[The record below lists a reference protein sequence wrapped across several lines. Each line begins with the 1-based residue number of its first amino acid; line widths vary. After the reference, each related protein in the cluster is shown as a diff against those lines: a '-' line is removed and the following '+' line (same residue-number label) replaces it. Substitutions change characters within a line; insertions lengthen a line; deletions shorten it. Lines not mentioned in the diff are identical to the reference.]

1 MATSIWE
8 VATEGISSFDIV
20 GGYMS
25 DVELSYEDRAAI
37 DVATESDTGFVD
49 YINECQM
56 ALMDNTSKTFAQ
68 ESVLAIQVAK
78 GMDMYTAMEG
88 LKNTIRNAWEA
99 IKEFLQKVWET
110 IKEYVK
116 KAKDWLIR
124 RASLGKAMLTK
135 YSSVLRNKKVSDNL
149 EFDWCDIKI
158 TELVKLRESTLNA
171 AYICANAGDLKD
183 LQETVEQHERA
194 LQDSKTQREILASLN
209 RTMMKDKDG
218 DAREL
223 AYDAIMQNAPQK
235 LKDNIKRDTNFN
247 GQHKYEGTVNGKYV
261 MISAERVH
269 QLYLDWCREERKAY
283 KILLDELKPL
293 KYAFSTQELTEMMN
307 KAVYDDPKGPV
318 HGKKKWSIIKS
329 EVMNWADMDPSRYL
343 TEALGVFEKDSNAM
357 MKIIKQQQ
365 KDYEEAI
372 DEDVKSGGLEKKA
385 ESMVRN
391 KVRQIAAGGAKIHKM
406 YITHLKEAISL
417 MQTQAIAAARKAILD
432 KSTTTNESYIFNG
445 MDVIY

>member
-8 VATEGISSFDIV
+8 VATEGTSAFDIV

-37 DVATESDTGFVD
+37 DVATESVTGFVD
-49 YINECQM
+49 YINDCQM
-56 ALMDNTSKTFAQ
+56 ALMDNASKTFAQ
-68 ESVLAIQVAK
+68 ESVLALQVAK

-88 LKNTIRNAWEA
+88 LKSTIRNAWEA

-116 KAKDWLIR
+116 KAKDWLVR

-158 TELVKLRESTLNA
+158 TELVKKRSA
-171 AYICANAGDLKD
+171 WMDSVIKAYGSDNTTTIGQ
-183 LQETVEQHERA
+183 LQQLLTKI
-194 LQDSKTQREILASLN
+194 DT
-209 RTMMKDKDG
+209 
-218 DAREL
+218 ARENL
-223 AYDAIMQNAPQK
+223 KKEEEKKKNDPNYDTK
-235 LKDNIKRDTNFN
+235 
-247 GQHKYEGTVNGKYV
+247 
-261 MISAERVH
+261 SAEDALNQALAKWEQDGAGNNYFTTQGIAEEMRTT
-269 QLYLDWCREERKAY
+269 LYGNA
-283 KILLDELKPL
+283 
-293 KYAFSTQELTEMMN
+293 T
-307 KAVYDDPKGPV
+307 GPE
-318 HGKKKWSIIKS
+318 HNKKKWDDIKDP
-329 EVMNWADMDPSRYL
+329 VMQWADMDPSRYL
-343 TEALGVFEKDSNAM
+343 SEALGVFEKDSNAM

-365 KDYEEAI
+365 KNYEEAI
-372 DEDVKSGGLEKKA
+372 DDERKSGTLEKKA
-385 ESMVRN
+385 ESMVRS
-391 KVRQIAAGGAKIHKM
+391 KVRQIAAGGAKVHKM

-432 KSTTTNESYIFNG
+432 KGTTTNESYIFNG

>member
-8 VATEGISSFDIV
+8 VATEGTSAFDIV

-25 DVELSYEDRAAI
+25 DINLSYEDRVAI

-49 YINECQM
+49 YIDECNMSLLDSQ
-56 ALMDNTSKTFAQ
+56 NRVFAQ
-68 ESVLAIQVAK
+68 ESVTALQVAK

-88 LKNTIRNAWEA
+88 LKSTIRNAWEA

-116 KAKDWLIR
+116 KAKDWLVR

-135 YSSVLRNKKVSDNL
+135 YSSVLRNKQVSDNL
-149 EFDWCDIKI
+149 EFDWCEINLKDFANK
-158 TELVKLRESTLNA
+158 RSTWMDHVIA
-171 AYICANAGDLKD
+171 AYGGANTTTIGQ
-183 LQETVEQHERA
+183 LQQ
-194 LQDSKTQREILASLN
+194 LLAN
-209 RTMMKDKDG
+209 INT
-218 DAREL
+218 ARENLKKAKEQKKNNPSVDTKPAEDALNQAL
-223 AYDAIMQNAPQK
+223 ADWDQNGASK
-235 LKDNIKRDTNFN
+235 N
-247 GQHKYEGTVNGKYV
+247 
-261 MISAERVH
+261 
-269 QLYLDWCREERKAY
+269 AY
-283 KILLDELKPL
+283 
-293 KYAFSTQELTEMMN
+293 FSTQEIADEMRTTLYTD
-307 KAVYDDPKGPV
+307 AKGPV
-318 HGKKKWSIIKS
+318 HDKKKWSVIKS
-329 EVMNWADMDPSRYL
+329 DVMNWADMDPSRYL

-365 KDYEEAI
+365 KNYEEAI
-372 DEDVKSGGLEKKA
+372 DDDLKSGTLEKKA
-385 ESMVRN
+385 ESMVRA

>member
-8 VATEGISSFDIV
+8 VATEGTSAFDMV
-20 GGYMS
+20 GYRP
-25 DVELSYEDRAAI
+25 DIELSYEDRAAI

-49 YINECQM
+49 YIDECNMSLLDSQ
-56 ALMDNTSKTFAQ
+56 NRVFAQ

-88 LKNTIRNAWEA
+88 LKSTIRNAWEA

-116 KAKDWLIR
+116 KAKDWLVR

-135 YSSVLRNKKVSDNL
+135 YSSVLRNKQVSDNL
-149 EFDWCDIKI
+149 EFDWCEIDLNTFAKNRSKWMGKVFKAFGGDSASAISNLNTLLNKINKAREDLAQAKKVTPPNANDIKQK
-158 TELVKLRESTLNA
+158 E
-171 AYICANAGDLKD
+171 KD
-183 LQETVEQHERA
+183 LNDA
-194 LQDSKTQREILASLN
+194 LNEWD
-209 RTMMKDKDG
+209 
-218 DAREL
+218 
-223 AYDAIMQNAPQK
+223 QNGADQ
-235 LKDNIKRDTNFN
+235 
-247 GQHKYEGTVNGKYV
+247 GSYY
-261 MISAERVH
+261 
-269 QLYLDWCREERKAY
+269 
-283 KILLDELKPL
+283 
-293 KYAFSTQELTEMMN
+293 STQDIAEEMRKTLYN
-307 KAVYDDPKGPV
+307 DTKGPV

-365 KDYEEAI
+365 KNYEEAI
-372 DEDVKSGGLEKKA
+372 DDDIKSGGLEKKA
-385 ESMVRN
+385 ESMVRA
-391 KVRQIAAGGAKIHKM
+391 KVRQYAAGGAKIHKM

>member
-1 MATSIWE
+1 MATSIWD
-8 VATEGISSFDIV
+8 VATEGTSAFDIV

-135 YSSVLRNKKVSDNL
+135 YSSVLRNKKVSDSL
-149 EFDWCDIKI
+149 QFDWCEINLKDFANRRSEWMKTVIAAYGGNNTTTIADLQTKLNAIGTAREDLAKAKKAATPNPQDIKQ
-158 TELVKLRESTLNA
+158 K
-171 AYICANAGDLKD
+171 
-183 LQETVEQHERA
+183 EQA
-194 LQDSKTQREILASLN
+194 LQTALQTWEQSGAD
-209 RTMMKDKDG
+209 
-218 DAREL
+218 
-223 AYDAIMQNAPQK
+223 QNAYY
-235 LKDNIKRDTNFN
+235 T
-247 GQHKYEGTVNGKYV
+247 
-261 MISAERVH
+261 
-269 QLYLDWCREERKAY
+269 
-283 KILLDELKPL
+283 
-293 KYAFSTQELTEMMN
+293 TQEIAEEMRKKLYN
-307 KAVYDDPKGPV
+307 DEKGPV
-318 HGKKKWSIIKS
+318 HEKKKWSEIKDP
-329 EVMNWADMDPSRYL
+329 VMQWADMDPSRYL

-385 ESMVRN
+385 ESMVRA

>member
-8 VATEGISSFDIV
+8 VATEGTSAFDIV

-25 DVELSYEDRAAI
+25 DINLSYEDRVAI

-49 YINECQM
+49 YINDCQM
-56 ALMDNTSKTFAQ
+56 ALMDNASKTFAQ
-68 ESVLAIQVAK
+68 ESVSALQVAK

-88 LKNTIRNAWEA
+88 LKSTIRNAWEA

-116 KAKDWLIR
+116 KAKDWLVR

-135 YSSVLRNKKVSDNL
+135 YSSVLRNKQVSDNL
-149 EFDWCDIKI
+149 EFDWCEINLKDFANK
-158 TELVKLRESTLNA
+158 RSTWMDHVIA
-171 AYICANAGDLKD
+171 AYGGANTTTIGQ
-183 LQETVEQHERA
+183 LQQ
-194 LQDSKTQREILASLN
+194 LLAN
-209 RTMMKDKDG
+209 INT
-218 DAREL
+218 ARENLKKAKEQKKNNPSVDTKPAEDALNQAL
-223 AYDAIMQNAPQK
+223 ADWDQNGASK
-235 LKDNIKRDTNFN
+235 N
-247 GQHKYEGTVNGKYV
+247 
-261 MISAERVH
+261 
-269 QLYLDWCREERKAY
+269 AY
-283 KILLDELKPL
+283 
-293 KYAFSTQELTEMMN
+293 FSTQEIADEMRTTLYTD
-307 KAVYDDPKGPV
+307 AKGPV
-318 HGKKKWSIIKS
+318 HGKKKWSVIKS
-329 EVMNWADMDPSRYL
+329 DVMNWADMDPSRYL

-365 KDYEEAI
+365 KNYEEAI
-372 DEDVKSGGLEKKA
+372 DDDLKSGTLEKKA
-385 ESMVRN
+385 ESMVRA

>member
-8 VATEGISSFDIV
+8 VATEGTSAFDIV

-49 YINECQM
+49 YIDECNMSLLYSQ
-56 ALMDNTSKTFAQ
+56 NRVFAQ
-68 ESVLAIQVAK
+68 ESVLALQVAK

-116 KAKDWLIR
+116 KAKDWLVR

-135 YSSVLRNKKVSDNL
+135 YSSVLRNKKVSDSL
-149 EFDWCDIKI
+149 QFDWCDINLKDFANKRSEWMKTVI
-158 TELVKLRESTLNA
+158 AAYGGNNTTTINDLQTKLNA
-171 AYICANAGDLKD
+171 IGTAREELAKAKKGPNPDPNDIKTKEQE
-183 LQETVEQHERA
+183 LQTA
-194 LQDSKTQREILASLN
+194 LQTWEQSGAD
-209 RTMMKDKDG
+209 
-218 DAREL
+218 
-223 AYDAIMQNAPQK
+223 QNAYY
-235 LKDNIKRDTNFN
+235 T
-247 GQHKYEGTVNGKYV
+247 
-261 MISAERVH
+261 
-269 QLYLDWCREERKAY
+269 
-283 KILLDELKPL
+283 
-293 KYAFSTQELTEMMN
+293 TQEIAEAMRNELYGNT
-307 KAVYDDPKGPV
+307 KGPE
-318 HGKKKWSIIKS
+318 HKKQKWSVIKS
-329 EVMNWADMDPSRYL
+329 DVMNWADMDPSRYL

-365 KDYEEAI
+365 KNYEEAI
-372 DEDVKSGGLEKKA
+372 DEDIKSGGLEKKA
-385 ESMVRN
+385 ESMVRA

>member
-8 VATEGISSFDIV
+8 VATEGTSAFDIV

-25 DVELSYEDRAAI
+25 DINLSYEDRAAI

-49 YINECQM
+49 YIDECNMSLLDSQ
-56 ALMDNTSKTFAQ
+56 NRVFAQ

-124 RASLGKAMLTK
+124 RASLGRAMLTK
-135 YSSVLRNKKVSDNL
+135 YSSVLRNKQVSDSL
-149 EFDWCDIKI
+149 QFDWCKINLKDFANGRSKWMETVLAAYGSDNTTTITDLQTKLKAISTAREELAKAKKGPNPDPNDIK
-158 TELVKLRESTLNA
+158 TKEQELQT
-171 AYICANAGDLKD
+171 
-183 LQETVEQHERA
+183 A
-194 LQDSKTQREILASLN
+194 LQTWEQSGAD
-209 RTMMKDKDG
+209 
-218 DAREL
+218 
-223 AYDAIMQNAPQK
+223 QNAYY
-235 LKDNIKRDTNFN
+235 T
-247 GQHKYEGTVNGKYV
+247 
-261 MISAERVH
+261 
-269 QLYLDWCREERKAY
+269 
-283 KILLDELKPL
+283 
-293 KYAFSTQELTEMMN
+293 TQEIAEEMR
-307 KAVYDDPKGPV
+307 KKLYDDEKGPV
-318 HGKKKWSIIKS
+318 HKKEKWSNIKS

-372 DEDVKSGGLEKKA
+372 DDDVKSGGLEKKA

-391 KVRQIAAGGAKIHKM
+391 KVRQIAAGGAKVHKM

>member
-8 VATEGISSFDIV
+8 VATEGTSAFDIV

-25 DVELSYEDRAAI
+25 DINLSYEDRAAI

-49 YINECQM
+49 YINDCQM
-56 ALMDNTSKTFAQ
+56 ALMDNASKTFAQ

-88 LKNTIRNAWEA
+88 LKSTIRNAWEA

-124 RASLGKAMLTK
+124 RASLGRAMLTK
-135 YSSVLRNKKVSDNL
+135 YSSVLRNKKVSDSIQ
-149 EFDWCDIKI
+149 FDWCEINLKDFANK
-158 TELVKLRESTLNA
+158 RSTWMDHVIA
-171 AYICANAGDLKD
+171 AYGGANTTTIGKLQQLLANINTAKENLKKA
-183 LQETVEQHERA
+183 EEQKKNNPSVDTKPAEDA
-194 LQDSKTQREILASLN
+194 LNQALADWDQNGASKN
-209 RTMMKDKDG
+209 
-218 DAREL
+218 
-223 AYDAIMQNAPQK
+223 AY
-235 LKDNIKRDTNFN
+235 
-247 GQHKYEGTVNGKYV
+247 
-261 MISAERVH
+261 
-269 QLYLDWCREERKAY
+269 
-283 KILLDELKPL
+283 
-293 KYAFSTQELTEMMN
+293 FSTQEIADEMRTTLYTD
-307 KAVYDDPKGPV
+307 AKGPV
-318 HGKKKWSIIKS
+318 HAKKKWHEIKS

-365 KDYEEAI
+365 KNYEEAI
-372 DEDVKSGGLEKKA
+372 DDELKSGTLEKKA
-385 ESMVRN
+385 ESMVRA

>member
-8 VATEGISSFDIV
+8 VATEGTSAFDIV

-25 DVELSYEDRAAI
+25 DINLPYEDRAAI

-49 YINECQM
+49 YINDCQM
-56 ALMDNTSKTFAQ
+56 ALMDNASKTFAQ

-158 TELVKLRESTLNA
+158 TELVKLRESTLNM

-183 LQETVEQHERA
+183 LQENVAKIEKD
-194 LQDSKTQREILASLN
+194 LQDSRDQQHILKSLN
-209 RTMMKDKDG
+209 RTMMDPNKNVAVRRD
-218 DAREL
+218 
-223 AYDAIMQNAPQK
+223 AYDELIRLSPQK
-235 LKDNIKRDTNFN
+235 LRKNIERDTNFN
-247 GQHKYEGTVNGKYV
+247 GPHPYQGYLNGQVN
-261 MISAERVH
+261 ISPDRVSL
-269 QLYLDWCREERKAY
+269 LYRQWRNKESKAY

-307 KAVYDDPKGPV
+307 KAVYNDTKGPV
-318 HGKKKWSIIKS
+318 HDKKKWKIIKDD
-329 EVMNWADMDPSRYL
+329 VMNWADMDTSRYF
-343 TEALGVFEKDSNAM
+343 TEALGVFEKNANSFN
-357 MKIIKQQQ
+357 KIIKEFE
-365 KDYEEAI
+365 KNRLDEI
-372 DEDVKSGGLEKKA
+372 DEKYRGATGAMKQA
-385 ESMVRN
+385 ESVAR
-391 KVRQIAAGGAKIHKM
+391 KAVTRLTSSRSKLHKM
-406 YITHLKEAISL
+406 YIMKLKDAISL
-417 MQTQAIAAARKAILD
+417 MQTQSIAAARKAILD
-432 KSTTTNESYIFNG
+432 KGTTNESYAFNG

>member
-8 VATEGISSFDIV
+8 VATEGTSAFDIV

-25 DVELSYEDRAAI
+25 DINLSYEDRAAI

-49 YINECQM
+49 YINDCQM
-56 ALMDNTSKTFAQ
+56 ALMDNASKTFAQ
-68 ESVLAIQVAK
+68 ESVLALQVAK

-88 LKNTIRNAWEA
+88 LKSTIRNAWEA

-116 KAKDWLIR
+116 KAKDWLVR

-149 EFDWCDIKI
+149 EFDWCDVKI
-158 TELVKLRESTLNA
+158 TELVKLRESTLNM

-183 LQETVEQHERA
+183 LQETVAKIEKN
-194 LQDSKTQREILASLN
+194 LQDSRDQRYALKSLN

-218 DAREL
+218 SAREL
-223 AYDAIMQNAPQK
+223 AYDAIMNTAPQK
-235 LKDNIKRDTNFN
+235 LKNNIDRDTNFN
-247 GQHKYEGTVNGKYV
+247 GQHKYEGTVNGKDV
-261 MISAERVH
+261 MISPERVFK
-269 QLYLDWCREERKAY
+269 LYLEWLREELKAY
-283 KILLDELKPL
+283 KILRDELEPL

-318 HGKKKWSIIKS
+318 HGKKKWKIIKS
-329 EVMNWADMDPSRYL
+329 EVMNWADMDTSRYF
-343 TEALGVFEKDSNAM
+343 TEALGVFEKNANSFN
-357 MKIIKQQQ
+357 KIIKEFE
-365 KDYEEAI
+365 KNRLDEI
-372 DEDVKSGGLEKKA
+372 DEKYRGATGAMKQA
-385 ESMVRN
+385 ESAARN
-391 KVRQIAAGGAKIHKM
+391 AVTRLTSSRSKVHKM
-406 YITHLKEAISL
+406 YIMKLKDAISL

-432 KSTTTNESYIFNG
+432 KGTTNESYVFNG